1 MNYSRLRTARALPLS
16 VALQMTAQIA
26 LFALLAVCAP
36 HQRTALGAPQIQTT
50 KMPGREAQEEAQNP
64 PDGENQARMEAPRRR
79 LNEERIEYNAPEG
92 GSAQIAACQKV
103 LTLAD
108 LERMALL
115 ANPTLPEAQA
125 AIRAAEGR
133 RVQAGLWPN
142 PIVGYTGEEFSTRA
156 FGDKSEHFAFIEQ
169 TILLGG
175 KLGKSRRIF
184 AQEKILAEQEAIA
197 QRYRIL
203 NTVRMLFYEALGA
216 QRRVET
222 RTELVRIA
230 REAVGVTE
238 QLFNVGQA
246 DRPDAY
252 QIEIEAQR
260 AQLDLIM
267 AENRQDQVWQQLG
280 AVLGDPFLK
289 PTCLLG
295 DLEKGLPALD
305 QDAAIA
311 TLLGGSPELKR
322 AQAAVQRALAAIAR
336 AKAERVPDLFLRGG
350 FGYSTELLEMRN
362 QLPGVPLR
370 PTGPEGFLE
379 IGVRLPIFN
388 RNQGNITAAYAEL
401 EIAEREAR
409 RVELALRARM
419 ATVFRN
425 YQNALRVVTQYER
438 QVLPRAKRGYQLYLA
453 GFKQMA
459 AAYPQL
465 LIAQRTLFQAQD
477 TYIDAL
483 VEAWQSA
490 IQIQCFL
497 LTGGLDA
504 PAGARPEGGPELSR
518 PEGGIEA
525 GQSPGIRAGAQ
536 GAGVSEPVSAGR
548 RNQ

>member
-1 MNYSRLRTARALPLS
+1 MSNDPSRAARSSHSSIAVRTSITLATL
-16 VALQMTAQIA
+16 
-26 LFALLAVCAP
+26 ALLAVCGP
-36 HQRTALGAPQIQTT
+36 PRKTAYGATQMQTAKLRPEEQDVAKKPLSDAT
-50 KMPGREAQEEAQNP
+50 QTQTLQPRRPENGERAGAAMPGSETTQTAICEP
-64 PDGENQARMEAPRRR
+64 
-79 LNEERIEYNAPEG
+79 
-92 GSAQIAACQKV
+92 V

-108 LERMALL
+108 MERMALQ
-115 ANPTLPEAQA
+115 ANPTLAQAQA

-142 PIVGYTGEEFSTRA
+142 PVVGYTGEEFSVRA
-156 FGDKSEHFAFIEQ
+156 FNEKSEHFAFIEQ
-169 TILLGG
+169 PILLGG
-175 KLGKSRRIF
+175 KLSKSQRIF
-184 AQEKILAEQEAIA
+184 AQEKALAEQEAIA
-197 QRYRIL
+197 QRQRIL

-222 RTELVRIA
+222 RAELVRIA

-246 DRPDAY
+246 DRPDTY
-252 QIEIEAQR
+252 EIEIEAQR

-305 QDAAIA
+305 QEAALA

-322 AQAAVQRALAAIAR
+322 ARAAVERARATIAR

-350 FGYSTELLEMRN
+350 FGYSTELLESRN
-362 QLPGVPLR
+362 PRLAGR
-370 PTGPEGFLE
+370 KTGPEGFLE
-379 IGVRLPIFN
+379 IGIRLPIFN
-388 RNQGNITAAYAEL
+388 RNQGNIAAATAEL

-419 ATVFRN
+419 AAVFRN
-425 YQNALRVVTQYER
+425 YRNALRVVTQYER
-438 QVLPRAKRGYQLYLA
+438 HVLPRAKRGYQLYLA

-459 AAYPQL
+459 AAYPQM

-483 VEAWQSA
+483 VEVWQSA

>member
-1 MNYSRLRTARALPLS
+1 MQTAKLRPEEQDVAEKPLS
-16 VALQMTAQIA
+16 DATQTQTLQ
-26 LFALLAVCAP
+26 
-36 HQRTALGAPQIQTT
+36 
-50 KMPGREAQEEAQNP
+50 
-64 PDGENQARMEAPRRR
+64 PRRPE
-79 LNEERIEYNAPEG
+79 NGERAGAAKP
-92 GSAQIAACQKV
+92 GSETTQTAICEPV

-108 LERMALL
+108 MERMALQ
-115 ANPTLPEAQA
+115 ANPTLAQAQA

-142 PIVGYTGEEFSTRA
+142 PVVGYTGEEFSVRA
-156 FGDKSEHFAFIEQ
+156 FNEKSEHFAFIEQ
-169 TILLGG
+169 PILLGG
-175 KLGKSRRIF
+175 KLSKSQRIF
-184 AQEKILAEQEAIA
+184 AQEKALAEQEAIA
-197 QRYRIL
+197 QRQRIL

-222 RTELVRIA
+222 RAELVRIA

-246 DRPDAY
+246 DRPDTY
-252 QIEIEAQR
+252 EIEIEAQR

-305 QDAAIA
+305 QEAALA

-322 AQAAVQRALAAIAR
+322 ARAAVERARATIAR

-350 FGYSTELLEMRN
+350 FGYSTELLESRN
-362 QLPGVPLR
+362 PRLAGR
-370 PTGPEGFLE
+370 KTGPEGFLE
-379 IGVRLPIFN
+379 IGIRLPIFN
-388 RNQGNITAAYAEL
+388 RNQGNIAAATAEL

-419 ATVFRN
+419 AAVFRN
-425 YQNALRVVTQYER
+425 YRNALRVVTQYER
-438 QVLPRAKRGYQLYLA
+438 HVLPRAKRGYQLYLA

-459 AAYPQL
+459 AAYPQM

-483 VEAWQSA
+483 VEVWQSA

>member
-1 MNYSRLRTARALPLS
+1 MSNTNATAPVRSWAGLLLIFTLAP
-16 VALQMTAQIA
+16 AAAQTAGCDQ
-26 LFALLAVCAP
+26 
-36 HQRTALGAPQIQTT
+36 
-50 KMPGREAQEEAQNP
+50 
-64 PDGENQARMEAPRRR
+64 
-79 LNEERIEYNAPEG
+79 
-92 GSAQIAACQKV
+92 V

-108 LERMALL
+108 LERMALQT
-115 ANPTLPEAQA
+115 NPTLAQAQA

-133 RVQAGLWPN
+133 RAQAGMWPN
-142 PIVGYTGEEFSTRA
+142 PVVGYRGEEFSTRA
-156 FGDKSEHFAFIEQ
+156 FNEKSEHYGFIDQ

-175 KLGKSRRIF
+175 KLGKSQRIF
-184 AQEKILAEQEAIA
+184 AQDKVQAEQEAIA
-197 QRYRIL
+197 QRQRQRIL
-203 NTVRMLFYEALGA
+203 NTVRILFYEALGA
-216 QRRVET
+216 QRRIET
-222 RTELVRIA
+222 RAELVRIA

-246 DRPDAY
+246 DRPDTY
-252 QIEIEAQR
+252 EIEIEAQR
-260 AQLDLIM
+260 SQLDLIM

-289 PTCLLG
+289 PTCLIG

-305 QDAAIA
+305 QETALA

-322 AQAAVQRALAAIAR
+322 ARAAIERARAAIAR

-350 FGYSTELLEMRN
+350 FGYSSELLESRN
-362 QLPGVPLR
+362 PRLAR
-370 PTGPEGFLE
+370 RKTGPEGFFE
-379 IGVRLPIFN
+379 VGVRLPIFN
-388 RNQGNITAAYAEL
+388 RNQGNIAAAAAEF
-401 EIAEREAR
+401 EIAERESR

-419 ATVFRN
+419 AAAFRT
-425 YQNALRVVTQYER
+425 YRNALRVVTQYER
-438 QVLPRAKRGYQLYLA
+438 HVLPRAKRGYQLYLA

-459 AAYPQL
+459 AAYPQM
-465 LIAQRTLFQAQD
+465 LIAQRTLFQTQD

-483 VEAWQSA
+483 VDAWQSA
-490 IQIQCFL
+490 IQIQGFL

-504 PAGARPEGGPELSR
+504 PIGARPEGGPELSR

>member
-1 MNYSRLRTARALPLS
+1 MNYSRPHAARVLPSS
-16 VALQMTAQIA
+16 VALQMTAKIA
-26 LFALLAVCAP
+26 LFALLAVCVLP
-36 HQRTALGAPQIQTT
+36 QRTALGSPQIQTT
-50 KMPGREAQEEAQNP
+50 KLSGREAQAEAQKP
-64 PDGENQARMEAPRRR
+64 PTGEDQARMEEPRRR
-79 LNEERIEYNAPEG
+79 LNEERAEYNPPAG
-92 GSAQIAACQKV
+92 GSAQTAACQSV

-108 LERMALL
+108 LERMALQ
-115 ANPTLPEAQA
+115 ANPTMAEAQA

-133 RVQAGLWPN
+133 RVQAGLRPN
-142 PIVGYTGEEFSTRA
+142 PVIGYTGSEFNTRA
-156 FGDKSEHFAFIEQ
+156 FNQKSEHFAFIEQ

-175 KLGKSRRIF
+175 KLGKSQRIF
-184 AQEKILAEQEAIA
+184 AKEKILAEQEAVA

-222 RTELVRIA
+222 RAELVRIA

-246 DRPDAY
+246 DRPEAY
-252 QIEIEAQR
+252 EIEIEAQR

-267 AENRQDQVWQQLG
+267 AENRRDQVWQQLG
-280 AVLGDPFLK
+280 AVLGDPFLQ
-289 PTCLLG
+289 PACLVG

-305 QDAAIA
+305 QEAAL
-311 TLLGGSPELKR
+311 TMLLGGSPELKR
-322 AQAAVQRALAAIAR
+322 AQAAVQRALAAISRAR
-336 AKAERVPDLFLRGG
+336 AERVPDLFLRGG
-350 FGYSTELLEMRN
+350 FGYSTELLETRD
-362 QLPGVPLR
+362 PRSALR
-370 PTGPEGFLE
+370 RTGPEGFIE

-409 RVELALRARM
+409 RVELARRARM
-419 ATVFRN
+419 AAVFHN
-425 YQNALRVVTQYER
+425 YRNALRVVTQYER
-438 QVLPRAKRGYQLYLA
+438 QVLPRAKRGYQFYLA
-453 GFKQMA
+453 GFKQMV
-459 AAYPQL
+459 AAYPQM

-483 VEAWQSA
+483 VGVWQSA

-504 PAGARPEGGPELSR
+504 PAGARPQGGPELSR

-525 GQSPGIRAGAQ
+525 GQAPGIRAGAQ
-536 GAGVSEPVSAGR
+536 GAGVSEPISAGR

>member
-1 MNYSRLRTARALPLS
+1 M
-16 VALQMTAQIA
+16 ALQ
-26 LFALLAVCAP
+26 
-36 HQRTALGAPQIQTT
+36 
-50 KMPGREAQEEAQNP
+50 
-64 PDGENQARMEAPRRR
+64 
-79 LNEERIEYNAPEG
+79 
-92 GSAQIAACQKV
+92 
-103 LTLAD
+103 
-108 LERMALL
+108 
-115 ANPTLPEAQA
+115 ANPTLAEAQA
-125 AIRAAEGR
+125 AIRAVEGR

-142 PIVGYTGEEFSTRA
+142 PVVGYTGAEFSTSA
-156 FGDKSEHFAFIEQ
+156 FGEKSEHYAFVEQ

-175 KLGKSRRIF
+175 KLGKSQRIF
-184 AQEKILAEQEAIA
+184 AHEKVLAQQEAIA
-197 QRYRIL
+197 QRYRII

-222 RTELVRIA
+222 RAELVRIA

-252 QIEIEAQR
+252 AIEIEAQR

-280 AVLGDPFLK
+280 AVLGAPFLK
-289 PTCLLG
+289 PTCLAG

-305 QDAAIA
+305 QEAALA

-322 AQAAVQRALAAIAR
+322 ARAGVQRVLASISRAR
-336 AKAERVPDLFLRGG
+336 AERVPDLFLRAG
-350 FGYSTELLEMRN
+350 FGYSAEFLETRN
-362 QLPGVPLR
+362 PRSTLR
-370 PTGPEGFLE
+370 RTGPEGFFE
-379 IGVRLPIFN
+379 IGIRLPIFN

-401 EIAEREAR
+401 EIAEREAC

-419 ATVFRN
+419 AAVFRN
-425 YQNALRVVTQYER
+425 YLNALRVVTQYER
-438 QVLPRAKRGYQLYLA
+438 QVLPRARRGYQLYLA

-459 AAYPQL
+459 AAYPQM

-483 VEAWQSA
+483 VEAWQSV

-536 GAGVSEPVSAGR
+536 GVGVSEPVSAGR

>member
-1 MNYSRLRTARALPLS
+1 MNYGRSRVARPSPSSA
-16 VALQMTAQIA
+16 ALQTTVAIA
-26 LFALLAVCAP
+26 LFTSLAVCGS
-36 HQRTALGAPQIQTT
+36 HQRVAHGAAQAQTAKQPFGTQVS
-50 KMPGREAQEEAQNP
+50 AQKP
-64 PDGENQARMEAPRRR
+64 PANEDQARMSQPRR
-79 LNEERIEYNAPEG
+79 LLGDEPADYGAPAG
-92 GSAQIAACQKV
+92 VSAQIAACQPV

-108 LERMALL
+108 LERMALH
-115 ANPTLPEAQA
+115 ANPTMAEAQA

-133 RVQAGLWPN
+133 RMQAGLWPN
-142 PIVGYTGEEFSTRA
+142 PVVGYKGEEFSTRA
-156 FGDKSEHFAFIEQ
+156 FGDKSEHFAFVEQ

-175 KLGKSRRIF
+175 KLGKSQRIF

-203 NTVRMLFYEALGA
+203 NTVRTLFYEALGA

-222 RTELVRIA
+222 RAELVRIA

-252 QIEIEAQR
+252 EIEIEAQR

-280 AVLGDPFLK
+280 AVIGDPFLK
-289 PTCLLG
+289 PVCLAG
-295 DLEKGLPALD
+295 NLEKGLPELD
-305 QDAAIA
+305 EDASLAM
-311 TLLGGSPELKR
+311 LLGGSPELKR
-322 AQAAVQRALAAIAR
+322 AQAAVQRALAAISRAR
-336 AKAERVPDLFLRGG
+336 AERVPDLFLRGG
-350 FGYSTELLEMRN
+350 FGYSTEFLETRD
-362 QLPGVPLR
+362 PRSALR
-370 PTGPEGFLE
+370 RTGPEGFLE

-388 RNQGNITAAYAEL
+388 RNQGNITSAYAEL

-419 ATVFRN
+419 AAVFRN
-425 YQNALRVVTQYER
+425 YLNALRVVTQYER
-438 QVLPRAKRGYQLYLA
+438 QVLPRARRGYQLYLA

-459 AAYPQL
+459 AAYPQM

-483 VEAWQSA
+483 VHVWQSS

-497 LTGGLDA
+497 LIGGLDA

-525 GQSPGIRAGAQ
+525 GQSSGIRAGAQ
-536 GAGVSEPVSAGR
+536 GAGVSEPISAGR

>member
-1 MNYSRLRTARALPLS
+1 MNHFRSRAARPLPSSATLQAK
-16 VALQMTAQIA
+16 VAIA
-26 LFALLAVCAP
+26 LFALLAVF
-36 HQRTALGAPQIQTT
+36 RAPQHVPPATAQAQSTQ
-50 KMPGREAQEEAQNP
+50 AQEVQIASSEPTSRSAQNQTS
-64 PDGENQARMEAPRRR
+64 G
-79 LNEERIEYNAPEG
+79 
-92 GSAQIAACQKV
+92 CV
-103 LTLAD
+103 LALAD
-108 LERMALL
+108 LERMALQ
-115 ANPTLPEAQA
+115 ANPTLAEAQA

-142 PIVGYTGEEFSTRA
+142 PVVGYTGEEFSTRA
-156 FGDKSEHFAFIEQ
+156 FGEKSEHFAFVEQ

-184 AQEKILAEQEAIA
+184 AQEKILAEQEAVA

-222 RTELVRIA
+222 RAELVRIA

-260 AQLDLIM
+260 AQLDLVM

-289 PTCLLG
+289 PACLVD
-295 DLEKGLPALD
+295 DLERGLPALD
-305 QDAAIA
+305 LDAALA

-322 AQAAVQRALAAIAR
+322 AQAAVQRARAAIAR
-336 AKAERVPDLFLRGG
+336 AKAERVPDIFLRGG
-350 FGYSTELLEMRN
+350 FGYSAELLETRN
-362 QLPGVPLR
+362 PRLAGR
-370 PTGPEGFLE
+370 KTGPEGFLE

-388 RNQGNITAAYAEL
+388 RNQGNITTAYAEL

-419 ATVFRN
+419 AAVFRS
-425 YQNALRVVTQYER
+425 YRNALRVVTQYER

-459 AAYPQL
+459 AAYPQM

-518 PEGGIEA
+518 PEGGIEV
-525 GQSPGIRAGAQ
+525 GQPPGIRAGAQ
-536 GAGVSEPVSAGR
+536 GAGVSEPISAGR